1 MAIARFIKNVP
12 GPFYTTGE
20 CLACMQPESI
30 APELLAPLDESNSD
44 TYFVRQP
51 KTPQDVEL
59 ACRAALSC
67 CVSSIRYG
75 GDDLSIIRRLG
86 NSAEYCDHPIPWW
99 KVWAR

>member
-1 MAIARFIKNVP
+1 MVSARFIKNVP

-30 APELLAPLDESNSD
+30 APELLTPLDESNSD

-51 KTPQDVEL
+51 KTPQELEL